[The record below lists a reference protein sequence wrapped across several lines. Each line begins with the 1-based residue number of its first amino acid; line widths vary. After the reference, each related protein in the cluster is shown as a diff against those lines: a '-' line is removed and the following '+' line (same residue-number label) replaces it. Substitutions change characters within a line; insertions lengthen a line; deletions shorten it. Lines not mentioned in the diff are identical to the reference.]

1 MQIFFIMERSSM
13 RRSVIRPAAI
23 SALICLLFVMV
34 SCKASTEPSV
44 TTALSGT
51 SVSSETTETSTAASS
66 ESSSATERKTEPE
79 TIPSS
84 EESESET
91 ETATTVAAT
100 TKASAT
106 TKKSEIKN
114 QSPKWVRALS
124 QAKDKK
130 NTQLLIVAA
139 AGMNKTTAKVSMHER
154 DKDGNWIQVLTAD
167 AYVGK
172 YGMILD
178 SKRKEGCK
186 RTPIGVYRFNKAFGI
201 ASDPGCAIPYTKVTK
216 GLYWSGDQRKGMQY
230 NKMVSINDYPKL
242 DKKASEHLIDYTRSY
257 QYCLSIS
264 FNEKCVPGKGS
275 AIFLHCHGDHKY
287 TAGCVSVSKSN
298 MLKIMK
304 CVKPDCVVIINTK
317 TKLGA

>member
-1 MQIFFIMERSSM
+1 M
-13 RRSVIRPAAI
+13 RKSFLKLIAL
-23 SALICLLFVMV
+23 SALISLLLIHA
-34 SCKASTEPSV
+34 SCKASPEPSI
-44 TTALSGT
+44 TTFSSET
-51 SVSSETTETSTAASS
+51 PVSSETTEESSVTSS
-66 ESSSATERKTEPE
+66 ESSSETESETVTESEPE
-79 TIPSS
+79 TTPSS

-91 ETATTVAAT
+91 T

-106 TKKSEIKN
+106 SKPAATAKKAAPKN
-114 QSPKWVRALS
+114 QSPKWVRSLS

-139 AGMNKTTAKVSMHER
+139 TGMDKTTAKVTMHER
-154 DKDGNWIQVLTAD
+154 DKDGNWIQILSAD

-172 YGMILD
+172 YGMVLD

-186 RTPIGVYRFNKAFGI
+186 RTPIGVYHFNKAFGI

-216 GLYWSGDQRKGMQY
+216 DLYWSGDQRKGMQY

-242 DKKASEHLIDYTRSY
+242 DKKVSEHLIDYTKPY

-264 FNEKCVPGKGS
+264 FNEKCVLGKGS
-275 AIFLHCHGDHKY
+275 AIFLHCHGANKY

-298 MLKIMK
+298 MVTIMK
-304 CVKPDCVVIINTK
+304 RIKPDCVVIINTK
-317 TKLGA
+317 AKLGA

>member
-1 MQIFFIMERSSM
+1 M

-23 SALICLLFVMV
+23 SALICLLSVMV
-34 SCKASTEPSV
+34 SCKAAPETSV
-44 TTALSGT
+44 TNTVSET
-51 SVSSETTETSTAASS
+51 SFSSETTEVSTIAPS
-66 ESSSATERKTEPE
+66 ESTSGTESESEPE
-79 TIPSS
+79 FSPPS
-84 EESESET
+84 EESEDET
-91 ETATTVAAT
+91 TTAAT
-100 TKASAT
+100 SAKKTTEAT
-106 TKKSEIKN
+106 TKKAAVKN

-139 AGMNKTTAKVSMHER
+139 TGMDKTTAKVTMHER
-154 DKDGNWIQVLTAD
+154 DKDGNWIQVLSAD

-172 YGMILD
+172 YGMVLD
-178 SKRKEGCK
+178 NKRKEGCK

-216 GLYWSGDQRKGMQY
+216 DLYWSGDQRKGMQY

-242 DKKASEHLIDYTRSY
+242 DKKASEHLIDYTKSY

-264 FNEKCVPGKGS
+264 FNEKCVLGKGS
-275 AIFLHCHGDHKY
+275 AIFLHCHGEHKY

-304 CVKPDCVVIINTK
+304 RVKPDCVVIINTK
-317 TKLGA
+317 AKLGA

>member
-1 MQIFFIMERSSM
+1 MRKIFLKPI
-13 RRSVIRPAAI
+13 AL
-23 SALICLLFVMV
+23 SALISLLLILA
-34 SCKASTEPSV
+34 SCKASPEPSI
-44 TTALSGT
+44 TTFSSGT
-51 SVSSETTETSTAASS
+51 PVSSETTEGSSVTSTES
-66 ESSSATERKTEPE
+66 ETESETVTESEPE
-79 TIPSS
+79 TTPSS

-91 ETATTVAAT
+91 TPKASATSKPAAT
-100 TKASAT
+100 TKKAT
-106 TKKSEIKN
+106 PKN
-114 QSPKWVRALS
+114 QSPKWVRSLS

-139 AGMNKTTAKVSMHER
+139 TGMDKTTAKVTMHER
-154 DKDGNWIQVLTAD
+154 DKDGNWIQVLSAD

-172 YGMILD
+172 YGMVLD

-216 GLYWSGDQRKGMQY
+216 DLYWSGDQRKGMQY

-242 DKKASEHLIDYTRSY
+242 DKKASEHLIDYTKSY

-264 FNEKCVPGKGS
+264 FNEKCVLGKAS
-275 AIFLHCHGDHKY
+275 AIFLHCHGEHKY

-304 CVKPDCVVIINTK
+304 RVKPDCVVIINTK
-317 TKLGA
+317 AKLGA